1 MATCVRESSNFFATS
16 TFLPGHSTSNM
27 YRSRSCSLTFA
38 SARAFDCARRVFGS
52 NSAQM
57 KPAGKLV
64 CCRSTDKCNSALNGE
79 LIVWLDL
86 GRIRQES
93 TPSRI
98 RCDSGNDSQ
107 FQRGAGAG
115 VLLLAL
121 GLREQPQLEKSR
133 AMNRIQGKAAE
144 ARQR

>member
-1 MATCVRESSNFFATS
+1 MRASSIFFATS
-16 TFLPGHSTSNM
+16 SFLAGKSTSFM
-27 YRSRSCSLTFA
+27 YRSRSCSLVLA
-38 SARAFDCARRVFGS
+38 WSRAFDWASSVFGS
-52 NSAQM
+52 NSPQTN
-57 KPAGKLV
+57 PAGKLV

-79 LIVWLDL
+79 LIVWLDF